1 MSAAKR
7 QMELPL
13 ASHLA
18 APWLNFPVHRFA
30 ITRIATVLA
39 VVSRVYANRPELVER
54 VKATGGRIS
63 ETLTRKTHTVVVD
76 PRAIIDGIWTPTTRK
91 GELAMSRMVSIVV
104 MTPAWV
110 SNAIEQEIE
119 VNKRRPKVTDI
130 GVVKLPVVVHGSMS
144 EVELPPRKQK
154 RTK

>member
-7 QMELPL
+7 QMELSL

-63 ETLTRKTHTVVVD
+63 ETLTRKTHVLVVD
-76 PRAIIDGIWTPTTRK
+76 PRAIIDGIWAPTTRK
-91 GELAMSRMVSIVV
+91 GKLVMSRMVVV
-104 MTPAWV
+104 VTPAWV

-130 GVVKLPVVVHGSMS
+130 GVVKLPGVVNGSRS
-144 EVELPPRKQK
+144 DCEPPLRKRK